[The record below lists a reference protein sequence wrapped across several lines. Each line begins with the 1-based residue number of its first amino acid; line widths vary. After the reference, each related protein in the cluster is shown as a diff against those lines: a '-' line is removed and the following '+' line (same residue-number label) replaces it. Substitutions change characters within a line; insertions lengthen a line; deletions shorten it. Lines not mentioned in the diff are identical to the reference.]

1 MAEAIDYKHIGSRP
15 VRPDGVD
22 KVTGRAEF
30 GGDVSLPGMI
40 IGKILRSP
48 HAHARIKSI
57 DITDALAIPGVHAVI
72 TGADFPG
79 GGISGEID
87 GEGGG
92 SISDQAKN
100 VIARDKV
107 LYHGHALAAVAA
119 ISDTAADRALD
130 AIKVEY
136 EVLSP
141 VLDIL
146 EAIDPDSALV
156 NENNYTKLPEK
167 PDRPSNIANVG
178 NLVRGDIQEGF
189 ERADVIIEREYV
201 CPMTHQGY
209 IEPHSCLASVDE
221 EGKGTVWCSTQ
232 GHFEFRNQ
240 TASIL
245 KKNIADLKFGNKL
258 DVDIVAVS
266 FVRDANDI
274 IKVREIVDKNIK
286 IIAKIELKNAVKN
299 LDSIIDEADGV
310 MVARGDLGV
319 QLDLEKVPFIQKQIL
334 NEANAKGKITVTATE
349 MLQSMKESHRPTRA
363 EVTDITNAIL
373 EGTDCVMLSAETAIG
388 NHPEVVVSAMSDIC
402 KEADSRNDTS
412 VLRFKET
419 STVDTLTTS
428 LAKAAV
434 QVANEIEA
442 KAIVAFTETGRTPL
456 LISNYRPEAPIFT
469 MTTIDKTYNQM
480 NILWGVQQIKID
492 RLETTPEMFEIADTW
507 LQNNKKFKKNDK
519 VVIVAGTPPNKEAAT
534 NLIRVMKIGE
544 F

>member
-1 MAEAIDYKHIGSRP
+1 MTRKTKIIATVGPSVNSKDGIKKLVEAGADVLRLNFSHGTEEDHSNVVKWIRELEKSVAIMQDIQGPKIRTGEAKESTQFKQSHEIKITNKETISDDNVIYINYKDLFKDLNSGERIFIDDGQIVIRIIKKTKSSMLGQIEIGGELRSNQGVAFPDYKLS
-15 VRPDGVD
+15 
-22 KVTGRAEF
+22 
-30 GGDVSLPGMI
+30 VS
-40 IGKILRSP
+40 
-48 HAHARIKSI
+48 A
-57 DITDALAIPGVHAVI
+57 IT
-72 TGADFPG
+72 
-79 GGISGEID
+79 
-87 GEGGG
+87 
-92 SISDQAKN
+92 
-100 VIARDKV
+100 
-107 LYHGHALAAVAA
+107 
-119 ISDTAADRALD
+119 
-130 AIKVEY
+130 
-136 EVLSP
+136 
-141 VLDIL
+141 
-146 EAIDPDSALV
+146 
-156 NENNYTKLPEK
+156 EK
-167 PDRPSNIANVG
+167 D
-178 NLVRGDIQEGF
+178 
-189 ERADVIIEREYV
+189 
-201 CPMTHQGY
+201 
-209 IEPHSCLASVDE
+209 
-221 EGKGTVWCSTQ
+221 
-232 GHFEFRNQ
+232 
-240 TASIL
+240 
-245 KKNIADLKFGNKL
+245 IADLKFGNKL

-274 IKVREIVDKNIK
+274 KKVREIVDKNIK

>member
-1 MAEAIDYKHIGSRP
+1 MTRKTKIIATVGPSVNSKDGIKKLVEAGADVLRLNFSHGTEEDHSNVVKWIRELEKSVAIMQDIQGPKIRTGEAKESTQFKQSHEIKITNKETISDDNVIYINYKDLFKDLNSGERIFIDDGQIVIRIIKKTKSSMLGQIEIG
-15 VRPDGVD
+15 G
-22 KVTGRAEF
+22 E
-30 GGDVSLPGMI
+30 
-40 IGKILRSP
+40 LRSNQ
-48 HAHARIKSI
+48 
-57 DITDALAIPGVHAVI
+57 GVA
-72 TGADFPG
+72 F
-79 GGISGEID
+79 
-87 GEGGG
+87 
-92 SISDQAKN
+92 
-100 VIARDKV
+100 
-107 LYHGHALAAVAA
+107 
-119 ISDTAADRALD
+119 
-130 AIKVEY
+130 
-136 EVLSP
+136 
-141 VLDIL
+141 
-146 EAIDPDSALV
+146 PDS
-156 NENNYTKLPEK
+156 KLSVSAITEK
-167 PDRPSNIANVG
+167 D
-178 NLVRGDIQEGF
+178 
-189 ERADVIIEREYV
+189 
-201 CPMTHQGY
+201 
-209 IEPHSCLASVDE
+209 
-221 EGKGTVWCSTQ
+221 
-232 GHFEFRNQ
+232 
-240 TASIL
+240 
-245 KKNIADLKFGNKL
+245 IADLKFGNKL

-274 IKVREIVDKNIK
+274 KKVREIVDKNIK

-334 NEANAKGKITVTATE
+334 NEASAKGKITVTATE

>member
-1 MAEAIDYKHIGSRP
+1 MTRKTKIIATVGPSVNSKDGIKKLVEA
-15 VRPDGVD
+15 
-22 KVTGRAEF
+22 
-30 GGDVSLPGMI
+30 
-40 IGKILRSP
+40 
-48 HAHARIKSI
+48 
-57 DITDALAIPGVHAVI
+57 
-72 TGADFPG
+72 GADVLRLNFSHGTEEDHSNVVKWIRELEKSVAIMQDIQGPKIRTG
-79 GGISGEID
+79 EAKESTQFKQSHEIKITNKETISDDNVIYINYKDLFKDLNSGERIFID
-87 GEGGG
+87 DGQIVIRIIKKTKSSMLGQIEIGGELRTNQG
-92 SISDQAKN
+92 
-100 VIARDKV
+100 
-107 LYHGHALAAVAA
+107 VAF
-119 ISDTAADRALD
+119 
-130 AIKVEY
+130 
-136 EVLSP
+136 
-141 VLDIL
+141 
-146 EAIDPDSALV
+146 PDS
-156 NENNYTKLPEK
+156 KLSVSAITEK
-167 PDRPSNIANVG
+167 D
-178 NLVRGDIQEGF
+178 
-189 ERADVIIEREYV
+189 
-201 CPMTHQGY
+201 
-209 IEPHSCLASVDE
+209 
-221 EGKGTVWCSTQ
+221 
-232 GHFEFRNQ
+232 
-240 TASIL
+240 
-245 KKNIADLKFGNKL
+245 IADLKFGNKL

-274 IKVREIVDKNIK
+274 KKVREIVDKNIK

>member
-1 MAEAIDYKHIGSRP
+1 MTRKTKIIATVGPSVNSKDGIKKLVEAGADVLRLNFSHGTEEDHSNVVKWIRELEKSVAIMQDIQGPKIRTGEAKESTQFKQSHEIKITNKETISDNNVIYINYKDLFKDLNSGERIFIDDGQIVIRIIKKTKSSMLGQIEIG
-15 VRPDGVD
+15 G
-22 KVTGRAEF
+22 E
-30 GGDVSLPGMI
+30 
-40 IGKILRSP
+40 LRSNQ
-48 HAHARIKSI
+48 
-57 DITDALAIPGVHAVI
+57 GVA
-72 TGADFPG
+72 F
-79 GGISGEID
+79 
-87 GEGGG
+87 
-92 SISDQAKN
+92 
-100 VIARDKV
+100 
-107 LYHGHALAAVAA
+107 
-119 ISDTAADRALD
+119 
-130 AIKVEY
+130 
-136 EVLSP
+136 
-141 VLDIL
+141 
-146 EAIDPDSALV
+146 PDS
-156 NENNYTKLPEK
+156 KLSVSAITEK
-167 PDRPSNIANVG
+167 D
-178 NLVRGDIQEGF
+178 
-189 ERADVIIEREYV
+189 
-201 CPMTHQGY
+201 
-209 IEPHSCLASVDE
+209 
-221 EGKGTVWCSTQ
+221 
-232 GHFEFRNQ
+232 
-240 TASIL
+240 
-245 KKNIADLKFGNKL
+245 IADLKFGNKL

-274 IKVREIVDKNIK
+274 KKVREIVDKNIK

-310 MVARGDLGV
+310 MVARGDLGD